1 MHIFMDRYK
10 NQITLITFI
19 LIVLAFILGGSL
31 RDVFLIIATL
41 LAGVPIAIKAIQAIR
56 FRTFSIEMLVT
67 LAVIGALIIGEYVES
82 AIVTFLFLFG
92 DYLEGRTLE
101 KTRSSLR
108 ELTEMAPEEA
118 LVVRNG
124 VKKTIPVEDVAVGD
138 RIIVH
143 PGGKI
148 PVDGKIIS
156 GQASIN
162 EAAVTGESVPKLKKT
177 KDEVFSGTIID
188 NGYIE
193 MVAEKV
199 GDDTTFA
206 KIIELVEEAQ
216 ESKSKQEKFLNK
228 FANIYTPGV
237 VILSLIVFL
246 ILRDAHIAITFLVI
260 ACPGALVIGVPVS
273 IVAGIGNGAK
283 NGVLIKGGEVI
294 DELAKIDTVLFDKT
308 GTLTKGK
315 PEVTDIH
322 VFSNRDENELLRK
335 VAQAELISEHHLG
348 KTIIKEAEN
357 RKLNINDEM
366 PKGEVI
372 KGNGI
377 RAEVE

>member
-1 MHIFMDRYK
+1 MHIFMNRYK

>member
-1 MHIFMDRYK
+1 MQLFIHQYR
-10 NQITLITFI
+10 NQLTAISFS
-19 LIVLAFILGGSL
+19 LIVVAFVLGG
-31 RDVFLIIATL
+31 DVMSSLIILATV
-41 LAGVPIAIKAIQAIR
+41 LASISISIEAIQAVKMK
-56 FRTFSIEMLVT
+56 TFSIELLVMI
-67 LAVIGALIIGEYVES
+67 AVTGALFIGEYVES

-237 VILSLIVFL
+237 VILSLIVF
-246 ILRDAHIAITFLVI
+246 
-260 ACPGALVIGVPVS
+260 
-273 IVAGIGNGAK
+273 
-283 NGVLIKGGEVI
+283 
-294 DELAKIDTVLFDKT
+294 
-308 GTLTKGK
+308 
-315 PEVTDIH
+315 
-322 VFSNRDENELLRK
+322 
-335 VAQAELISEHHLG
+335 
-348 KTIIKEAEN
+348 
-357 RKLNINDEM
+357 
-366 PKGEVI
+366 
-372 KGNGI
+372 
-377 RAEVE
+377 

>member
-1 MHIFMDRYK
+1 MHIFMNRYK

-162 EAAVTGESVPKLKKT
+162 EAAVTGESVPKLY
-177 KDEVFSGTIID
+177 V
-188 NGYIE
+188 
-193 MVAEKV
+193 
-199 GDDTTFA
+199 
-206 KIIELVEEAQ
+206 
-216 ESKSKQEKFLNK
+216 
-228 FANIYTPGV
+228 
-237 VILSLIVFL
+237 
-246 ILRDAHIAITFLVI
+246 
-260 ACPGALVIGVPVS
+260 
-273 IVAGIGNGAK
+273 
-283 NGVLIKGGEVI
+283 
-294 DELAKIDTVLFDKT
+294 
-308 GTLTKGK
+308 
-315 PEVTDIH
+315 
-322 VFSNRDENELLRK
+322 
-335 VAQAELISEHHLG
+335 
-348 KTIIKEAEN
+348 
-357 RKLNINDEM
+357 
-366 PKGEVI
+366 
-372 KGNGI
+372 
-377 RAEVE
+377 

>member
-1 MHIFMDRYK
+1 
-10 NQITLITFI
+10 
-19 LIVLAFILGGSL
+19 
-31 RDVFLIIATL
+31 
-41 LAGVPIAIKAIQAIR
+41 
-56 FRTFSIEMLVT
+56 
-67 LAVIGALIIGEYVES
+67 
-82 AIVTFLFLFG
+82 
-92 DYLEGRTLE
+92 
-101 KTRSSLR
+101 
-108 ELTEMAPEEA
+108 MAPEEA

-156 GQASIN
+156 GQASFN

-308 GTLTKGK
+308 ETLTKGK